1 MEQGSWQVKQYGKTR
16 GIQLKQFKRMRE
28 LKGGG
33 AAWASRISDSA
44 YISDITRKKDGAV
57 IIDSKML
64 SLTEDILLCIE
75 RDFFVLKLQEITEYI
90 VKFCA
95 WSITAQVAGKIR
107 RKHAFYID

>member
-1 MEQGSWQVKQYGKTR
+1 MEAGTWQVKQYGKTR
-16 GIQLKQFKRMRE
+16 GIQLKEFKRLRE

-33 AAWASRISDSA
+33 AAWASRISDST
-44 YISDITRKKDGAV
+44 YISDITRKKNGEV
-57 IIDSKML
+57 IIKSEML

-75 RDFFVLKLQEITEYI
+75 RDFFVLRLQEITEFV

-95 WSITAQVAGKIR
+95 WSITAQIAGKIR

>member
-1 MEQGSWQVKQYGKTR
+1 METGTWQVKQYGKKR
-16 GIQLKQFKRMRE
+16 GIQLKEFKRLRE
-28 LKGGG
+28 LKGAG
-33 AAWASRISDSA
+33 AAWASRVSDSA
-44 YISDITRKKDGAV
+44 YISDITRKKNGEV

-95 WSITAQVAGKIR
+95 WSITAKIAGKIR
-107 RKHAFYID
+107 RKHAFYTE